1 MNNQKLY
8 LKQNVLVEP
17 LFNQW
22 YAWPHL
28 IPPASGAMYVANLHL
43 NIMRSYI
50 KGPQIHA
57 AAVKNPAMLG
67 GPFVDYEGKRVDEI
81 KALLDKTG
89 KEQAPMVEFSDAV
102 KNLDEMLKREAK
114 GYALEPLYEKVPSI
128 LKGYVELTYDLNNH
142 PSIRFLEGLLY
153 ESPYYNTSSQSI
165 SLSLVTQDYRPFV
178 LSTPRL
184 ADDSHLQLGIPFHDE
199 VIDDLCRMRDEPQSF
214 EDLRERLGVDPENEE
229 RLRSFLTSGRN
240 GNAGSVTGYD
250 GEGVRIRYFGHASL
264 LLEARGVSMLT
275 DPSVSYEYESD
286 IPRYTFSDLPKTL
299 DYVLIT
305 HVHQDHLLLETLLQL
320 RHKIKN
326 IVIPRSG
333 GGSLADPSLKM
344 ILTRLGFKSVI
355 ELDEMEEEE
364 IESGTITCLPF
375 LGEHADLNIK
385 SKAAYLIQLA
395 GHSVVCAADSS
406 NIEPQLY
413 AHIRRVVGRVEV
425 IFLGMECDGAPLSWV
440 YGPLLTQP
448 LDRKMDHSRKLSGSN
463 FVKAFDLISQLEC
476 QQVYVYAMGQEPWL
490 NHIMSLQYS
499 DSSPQIM
506 ESNRLIEECH
516 KRGVI
521 AERLFGRREMFL

>member
-1 MNNQKLY
+1 
-8 LKQNVLVEP
+8 
-17 LFNQW
+17 
-22 YAWPHL
+22 
-28 IPPASGAMYVANLHL
+28 
-43 NIMRSYI
+43 
-50 KGPQIHA
+50 
-57 AAVKNPAMLG
+57 
-67 GPFVDYEGKRVDEI
+67 
-81 KALLDKTG
+81 
-89 KEQAPMVEFSDAV
+89 
-102 KNLDEMLKREAK
+102 
-114 GYALEPLYEKVPSI
+114 
-128 LKGYVELTYDLNNH
+128 
-142 PSIRFLEGLLY
+142 
-153 ESPYYNTSSQSI
+153 
-165 SLSLVTQDYRPFV
+165 
-178 LSTPRL
+178 
-184 ADDSHLQLGIPFHDE
+184 
-199 VIDDLCRMRDEPQSF
+199 
-214 EDLRERLGVDPENEE
+214 
-229 RLRSFLTSGRN
+229 
-240 GNAGSVTGYD
+240 
-250 GEGVRIRYFGHASL
+250 
-264 LLEARGVSMLT
+264 MLT